1 MRGRDPPHGMPNSPP
16 PHVAPLSAQQVREI
30 KANWT
35 DERSSAWLYRE
46 LAKRS
51 KDKERAKL
59 LEEFASMEDNH
70 AAAWEEVLGQRNLP
84 LPKKQRMT
92 MHRLLVIAA
101 RVAGVSVVLPFIHR
115 YEVDAISMYLAQ
127 EAAAPEGDVKRAY
140 SVIVPDEIVHETEI
154 LRTIQDRGE
163 AGRGGLRSIVLGAND
178 GLGSILALVAG
189 VAGGVADSAIV
200 LLAGLA
206 GLVAGAVSMALSN
219 YISVKSEREL
229 RDRQVEVERVSVQ
242 RAREMK
248 INDLRDAYLA
258 RGMSKPEAEAL
269 SQSIG
274 KDKERL
280 VDAIVRDRI
289 GLGEGAFERP
299 GRLALYTGIAFSIAG
314 SIPVVPFFFLGPEEG
329 LIVSLI
335 VSAIAL
341 FAAGT
346 IKSLVSLGPILR
358 SGVEMLLIGLGSAA
372 ATWVLG
378 TILGQSGL

>member
-1 MRGRDPPHGMPNSPP
+1 MRGGDAPHGMPSTPP

-35 DERSSAWLYRE
+35 DERSSAWLYRA
-46 LAKRS
+46 LARRS
-51 KDKERAKL
+51 KDDVRRKL
-59 LEEFASMEDNH
+59 LEDFAGMEDKH
-70 AAAWEEVLGQRNLP
+70 AAAWEEVLKRRNLP
-84 LPKKQRMT
+84 LPKKQKLA
-92 MHRLLVIAA
+92 MHRLVVAAA

-115 YEVDAISMYLAQ
+115 NEVEAISMYLGQ

-140 SVIVPDEIVHETEI
+140 AAVVPDEMIHETEI
-154 LRTIQDRGE
+154 LRLIQERGE
-163 AGRGGLRSIVLGAND
+163 SARGGLRSIVLGAND

-229 RDRQVEVERVSVQ
+229 RDRQVEVQRISVA

-280 VDAIVRDRI
+280 VDAIVREQI

-299 GRLALYTGIAFSIAG
+299 GRLALYTGVAFAIAG
-314 SIPVVPFFFLGPEEG
+314 SIPVVPFFFLGPSDG
-329 LIVSLI
+329 LLVSLI

-358 SGVEMLLIGLGSAA
+358 SGLEMLLIGLGSAA

-378 TILGQSGL
+378 TIIGQGGF